1 MDTNLSGTDIAK
13 LTAAILGTGFKR
25 ANSKDSAIKR
35 FVAVAAER
43 GLASPEAFLAMD
55 YAAASTAIYAA
66 MDKKPA
72 KVKAPGKRA
81 AALASAA
88 SGKIPAPPDFSAA
101 THARFRGKLA
111 ELVALVESRDID
123 ALKAF
128 KINPISSSPKALDRY
143 RNLAVAAI
151 EAQPL
156 TRPGDAAAI
165 YAEETGVDYSTAL
178 VHCNMD

>member
-1 MDTNLSGTDIAK
+1 MQTNLSGTQIAK
-13 LTAAILGTGFKR
+13 LTAAILGTGFRR
-25 ANSKDSAIKR
+25 ANSKEAAVKR
-35 FVAVAAER
+35 FMTVAAER
-43 GLASPEAFLAMD
+43 GIASPESILAMAYD
-55 YAAASTAIYAA
+55 AASTAIYAA
-66 MDKKPA
+66 LDKKVAA
-72 KVKAPGKRA
+72 KKPGKRA

-88 SGKIPAPPDFSAA
+88 AGEIPAPPDFSAP

-111 ELVALVESRDID
+111 DLVALVDARDVK

-151 EAQPL
+151 EAKPL